1 MIRAMILTL
10 GAGLTYSLLVGLL
23 VIAVIS
29 LINLSS
35 IARVAVSCIA
45 WYRNVMYLRSLPCP
59 PRHWLWG
66 HLLKV
71 SNHVVLVLVTL
82 LLVDQG
88 EYGPYP
94 H

>member
-1 MIRAMILTL
+1 MTL
-10 GAGLTYSLLVGLL
+10 GTGLTYSLLIGLL

-35 IARVAVSCIA
+35 IVRVAVSWIA

-59 PRHWLWG
+59 PRHWFLG

-71 SNHVVLVLVTL
+71 SNHGVLVLAIL
-82 LLVDQG
+82 LLVGQG
-88 EYGPYP
+88 EY
-94 H
+94 